1 MIYFHQIFRQITKS
15 WVLVRTVKLCLR
27 QKSQFFLFSS
37 QNRKVSIFTKISKC
51 VFSLTTNSCL
61 SPKPQNIGSL
71 PNFAKA
77 SFSTKMQ
84 NEFSVKTTKLYFL
97 LKWLNL
103 VFFCQNYKRWFPP
116 QSRNQFFFT
125 KSTKTSFRTKIDKF
139 CYPIKI

>member
-15 WVLVRTVKLCLR
+15 WVLVRTVKLSSA
-27 QKSQFFLFSS
+27 KITKFLFSS
-37 QNRKVSIFTKISKC
+37 QNRKVSILTKISKC

-84 NEFSVKTTKLYFL
+84 ND
-97 LKWLNL
+97 
-103 VFFCQNYKRWFPP
+103 FFCQNHKIVFFAKMVKSSFFLPKLQKVVSTTIMKSGFSPNP
-116 QSRNQFFFT
+116 Q
-125 KSTKTSFRTKIDKF
+125 K
-139 CYPIKI
+139 